1 MARTV
6 NKEKAAASKNGFMFS
21 DDVESPNLCNYAV
34 KSLCC
39 FGFSKELTTTS
50 NKIKYFKWKVNIFI
64 PR

>member
-1 MARTV
+1 
-6 NKEKAAASKNGFMFS
+6 MFG

-39 FGFSKELTTTS
+39 FGFSKELTTS
-50 NKIKYFKWKVNIFI
+50 PNKSKFFKEKVNIFM